1 MAEPTKPQ
9 PPLYEQFLIR
19 ESLAWATFRRLLGL
33 ICFALMLVAMF
44 VCLAVFGTGA
54 RTPKPE
60 EAPYVFA
67 IGFAALVAWPLLG
80 TLGMRLTSQSGITML
95 RWSRKR
101 PIVYLRSFAADAAW
115 FDSPLDLFWLIVH
128 GARYETY
135 EWSLAK
141 AVRSVGP
148 LIAIGEPGER
158 LPPLGAAR
166 IYVDGDNWQMVVEE
180 LVERSQLVILR
191 AGRTPG
197 FWWELEHLAK
207 SCDPRKVV
215 IYLPKRDRAGLYQH
229 LREKSA
235 GILPQPLPEG
245 TAAAIFLGFGPGW
258 EPRLLQPWG
267 PTLGATFRRL
277 LIGSPAPEIR
287 AALNDALEPLGIRR
301 RGLPLQFRE
310 WVLVACALTIVLT
323 PFVVALIIAIL
334 HQWD

>member
-1 MAEPTKPQ
+1 MAEPTKQQ
-9 PPLYEQFLIR
+9 PPLYEQFVIR
-19 ESLAWATFRRLLGL
+19 ESLAWAIGRRLLGL
-33 ICFALMLVAMF
+33 VCYLAMLVAIF
-44 VCLAVFGTGA
+44 GCLATLGSGA
-54 RTPKPE
+54 PPQNQNNPV
-60 EAPYVFA
+60 ALG
-67 IGFAALVAWPLLG
+67 IGLGCMVAWPLLG
-80 TLGMRLTSQSGITML
+80 TLGLRFTSRSGITML

-115 FDSPLDLFWLIVH
+115 FDSPLDLFWLIVR

-148 LIAIGEPGER
+148 LIAIGEPGEK
-158 LPPLGAAR
+158 LSPLGAAR
-166 IYVDGDNWQMVVEE
+166 IYVEGDNWQKVVEE

-197 FWWELEHLAK
+197 FWWELEHLVK

-215 IYLPKRDRAGLYQH
+215 IYLPERDRGGLYQH
-229 LREKSA
+229 LREKSV
-235 GILPQPLPEG
+235 GLLPRPLPDH
-245 TAAAIFLGFGPGW
+245 TAAAMFLGFGPGW

-267 PTLGATFRRL
+267 PSLGATLRRV

-287 AALNDALEPLGIRR
+287 NALNEALTPLGIRR

-310 WVLVACALTIVLT
+310 WVLVACGATIVLA
-323 PFVVALIIAIL
+323 PVVVALSIIL
-334 HQWD
+334 RL